1 MRPLFLLIFA
11 QFISIITCEFNLIEG
26 EVVEEESDFIKS
38 RGLRGKR
45 YVIRAKRWRKH
56 TLTWQLQTQNLMD
69 ADVYIVRNTM
79 HRAFNEWSA
88 VSSVDFRE
96 IPPDVLTET
105 PADIHIAFE
114 KGEHSDGFSFD
125 GQDGVVAHAF
135 YPRDGRLHFDA
146 EEQWSLNSREGVNLF
161 QTAVHEIGHLL
172 GLEHSMDTRAAM
184 FAAKRPYDPA
194 FTLGDDDVR
203 AIRSLF
209 PKKEDDDVSRNSVE
223 DSKESK
229 NDIKEVPKKH
239 SKEKLDED
247 HNDPFESSTSSSSS
261 SSSSDSF
268 FPFPLPSIE
277 HFQRR
282 NDWFVL

>member
-1 MRPLFLLIFA
+1 MRSILLFILIFLIFA
-11 QFISIITCEFNLIEG
+11 ISEAQENIDKNL
-26 EVVEEESDFIKS
+26 DFIKPIGFGS
-38 RGLRGKR
+38 REKR
-45 YVIRAKRWRKH
+45 YVIRAKRWKKH
-56 TLTWQLQTQNLMD
+56 TLTWQLQTQNLLD
-69 ADVYIVRNTM
+69 PDVFIVRNTM
-79 HRAFNEWSA
+79 HRAFNEWST

-96 IPPDVLTET
+96 IPPDLVTKQ
-105 PADIHIAFE
+105 PPDIYIAFE
-114 KGEHSDGFSFD
+114 KGEHSDGFPFD

-146 EEQWSLNSREGVNLF
+146 EEQWSLNSVEGVNLF

-172 GLEHSMDTRAAM
+172 GLEHSMDVRAAM

-209 PKKEDDDVSRNSVE
+209 PINETDANSGSEENSEDPVTTVKPI
-223 DSKESK
+223 SKEEG
-229 NDIKEVPKKH
+229 I
-239 SKEKLDED
+239 DEEN
-247 HNDPFESSTSSSSS
+247 NDPFDASSTTTSSSSP
-261 SSSSDSF
+261 DSF

>member
-1 MRPLFLLIFA
+1 MRLIFLLISTSFVIVICD
-11 QFISIITCEFNLIEG
+11 FLL
-26 EVVEEESDFIKS
+26 EESDFIKPQ
-38 RGLRGKR
+38 GVRGKR
-45 YVIRAKRWRKH
+45 YVIRAKRWKKH
-56 TLTWQLQTQNLMD
+56 SLTWQLQTQNLMD
-69 ADVYIVRNTM
+69 ADVFIVRNTM

-88 VSSVDFRE
+88 ISSVDFRE
-96 IPPDVLTET
+96 IPPDVISRI
-105 PADIHIAFE
+105 PPDIHIAFE

-146 EEQWSLNSREGVNLF
+146 EEQWSLNSPEGVNLF

-172 GLEHSMDTRAAM
+172 GLEHSVDTRAAM

-209 PKKEDDDVSRNSVE
+209 PQKDPDPVADSFSKNSGT
-223 DSKESK
+223 KESQEFK
-229 NDIKEVPKKH
+229 DIVVMSKKVL
-239 SKEKLDED
+239 KKFDGKLDEEK
-247 HNDPFESSTSSSSS
+247 HDPFESSTSSSSTPN
-261 SSSSDSF
+261 SF
-268 FPFPLPSIE
+268 FPFPLPSID

-282 NDWFVL
+282 NDWFVV

>member
-1 MRPLFLLIFA
+1 MRPVLFIPLLSFVICD
-11 QFISIITCEFNLIEG
+11 FI
-26 EVVEEESDFIKS
+26 EENREHSDDFIKPK
-38 RGLRGKR
+38 GWRGKR

-56 TLTWQLQTQNLMD
+56 MLTWQLQTQNLMD

-79 HRAFNEWSA
+79 HRAFNEWST
-88 VSSVDFRE
+88 VSSLEFRE
-96 IPPDVLTET
+96 IPPELVTKQ
-105 PADIHIAFE
+105 PPDIYIAFE
-114 KGEHSDGFSFD
+114 KGEHSDGFPFD

-146 EEQWSLNSREGVNLF
+146 EEQWSLNSQEGVNLF

-172 GLEHSMDTRAAM
+172 GLEHSMDIRAAM

-209 PKKEDDDVSRNSVE
+209 PKNDSGEEGDDVSQNSVE
-223 DSKESK
+223 EVTKET
-229 NDIKEVPKKH
+229 KKMV
-239 SKEKLDED
+239 KIEETLDEE
-247 HNDPFESSTSSSSS
+247 HNDPFDTTTASPSSSP
-261 SSSSDSF
+261 DSF

>member
-1 MRPLFLLIFA
+1 MRPLLLISLLSFCVIELEGKRS
-11 QFISIITCEFNLIEG
+11 QEG
-26 EVVEEESDFIKS
+26 EDFIKPL
-38 RGLRGKR
+38 GYRGKR
-45 YVIRAKRWRKH
+45 YVIRAKRWKKH
-56 TLTWQLQTQNLMD
+56 TLTWQLETQNLMD

-96 IPPDVLTET
+96 IPPDVVSKI
-105 PADIHIAFE
+105 PPDIHIAFE

-146 EEQWSLNSREGVNLF
+146 EEQWSLNSPEGVNLF

-172 GLEHSMDTRAAM
+172 GLEHSMDVRAAM

-209 PKKEDDDVSRNSVE
+209 PKSGEVGIDVTENSKG
-223 DSKESK
+223 SKEP
-229 NDIKEVPKKH
+229 ELVVLKKPV
-239 SKEKLDED
+239 KVEEEAGLDEE
-247 HNDPFESSTSSSSS
+247 HNDPFESTTSSTSSP
-261 SSSSDSF
+261 DSF

>member
-1 MRPLFLLIFA
+1 MRPFLFIPLLS
-11 QFISIITCEFNLIEG
+11 FIICDLVELDSKNLE
-26 EVVEEESDFIKS
+26 DFIKPK
-38 RGLRGKR
+38 GWRGKR

-79 HRAFNEWSA
+79 HRAFNEWST
-88 VSSVDFRE
+88 VSSLEFRE
-96 IPPDVLTET
+96 IPPELVTKQSPDVY
-105 PADIHIAFE
+105 IAFE
-114 KGEHSDGFSFD
+114 KGEHSDGFPFD

-146 EEQWSLNSREGVNLF
+146 EEQWSLNSKEGVNLF

-172 GLEHSMDTRAAM
+172 GLEHSMDIRAAM

-209 PKKEDDDVSRNSVE
+209 PKKDSGEEGDDVSRNSVE
-223 DSKESK
+223 ERAKKTPKIE
-229 NDIKEVPKKH
+229 EV
-239 SKEKLDED
+239 LDEE
-247 HNDPFESSTSSSSS
+247 HHDPFDTTTTTSPSSSP
-261 SSSSDSF
+261 DSF

>member
-11 QFISIITCEFNLIEG
+11 AQFVGIVICEQFR
-26 EVVEEESDFIKS
+26 EEEQDFIKPK
-38 RGLRGKR
+38 GWRGKR

-96 IPPDVLTET
+96 IPPDVVTKI
-105 PADIHIAFE
+105 PPDIHIAFE

-146 EEQWSLNSREGVNLF
+146 EEQWSLNSQEGVNLF

-209 PKKEDDDVSRNSVE
+209 PKKVEEGGDDDDISRNSVE
-223 DSKESK
+223 ESKESQQK
-229 NDIKEVPKKH
+229 IVTKKVMNIE
-239 SKEKLDED
+239 EKLDEE
-247 HNDPFESSTSSSSS
+247 HHDPFESTTSSSPN
-261 SSSSDSF
+261 SF

>member
-1 MRPLFLLIFA
+1 MRLYFFTFLPVFWIFLEQIDGKLA
-11 QFISIITCEFNLIEG
+11 
-26 EVVEEESDFIKS
+26 EEEDFIKPK
-38 RGLRGKR
+38 GWRGKR
-45 YVIRAKRWRKH
+45 YVIRAKRWKKH
-56 TLTWQLQTQNLMD
+56 TLTWQLQTQNLLD
-69 ADVYIVRNTM
+69 ADIYIVRNTM

-96 IPPDVLTET
+96 IPPEIITKIA
-105 PADIHIAFE
+105 PDITIAFE

-125 GQDGVVAHAF
+125 GEDGVVAHAF

-146 EEQWSLNSREGVNLF
+146 EEQWSLNSPDGVNLF

-172 GLEHSMDTRAAM
+172 GLEHSMDIRAAM
-184 FAAKRPYDPA
+184 FAAKRPYDPG

-209 PKKEDDDVSRNSVE
+209 PKKMEDLE
-223 DSKESK
+223 DKDSIEMEKASK
-229 NDIKEVPKKH
+229 NKIKLEKTKMDT
-239 SKEKLDED
+239 KKLDEGFD
-247 HNDPFESSTSSSSS
+247 EEHNDPFDPTTSSPKSSSSS
-261 SSSSDSF
+261 PNSF
-268 FPFPLPSIE
+268 FPFPLPSLE

>member
-1 MRPLFLLIFA
+1 
-11 QFISIITCEFNLIEG
+11 
-26 EVVEEESDFIKS
+26 
-38 RGLRGKR
+38 
-45 YVIRAKRWRKH
+45 
-56 TLTWQLQTQNLMD
+56 
-69 ADVYIVRNTM
+69 M

-88 VSSVDFRE
+88 VSSVDFKEIPPEIIPE
-96 IPPDVLTET
+96 IPPD
-105 PADIHIAFE
+105 IRIAFE

-146 EEQWSLNSREGVNLF
+146 EEQWSLNSAEGVNLF

-172 GLEHSMDTRAAM
+172 GLEHSMDIRAAM

-209 PKKEDDDVSRNSVE
+209 PKKGSDETTVIPE
-223 DSKESK
+223 ISK
-229 NDIKEVPKKH
+229 NPELQ
-239 SKEKLDED
+239 EKMDEEQ
-247 HNDPFESSTSSSSS
+247 HDPFESTTSSTSP
-261 SSSSDSF
+261 DSF

>member
-1 MRPLFLLIFA
+1 MRPIFLLISTSFV
-11 QFISIITCEFNLIEG
+11 IVTCDFLL
-26 EVVEEESDFIKS
+26 EERDFIKPQ
-38 RGLRGKR
+38 GVRGKR
-45 YVIRAKRWRKH
+45 YVIRAKRWKKH

-69 ADVYIVRNTM
+69 ADVFIVRNTM

-96 IPPDVLTET
+96 IPPDVISRI
-105 PADIHIAFE
+105 PPDIHIAFE

-146 EEQWSLNSREGVNLF
+146 EEQWSLNSPEGVNLF

-172 GLEHSMDTRAAM
+172 GLEHSVDTRAAM

-209 PKKEDDDVSRNSVE
+209 PQKDPDPATESLSNNSGI
-223 DSKESK
+223 KESQEFK
-229 NDIKEVPKKH
+229 DIVVMSKKVL
-239 SKEKLDED
+239 KKVDEKLDEEK
-247 HNDPFESSTSSSSS
+247 HDPFESSTSSSSTPN
-261 SSSSDSF
+261 SF

-282 NDWFVL
+282 NDWFVV